1 MKKMLSDHFS
11 YDECKCKHCG
21 KEWTDPR
28 LLGLAEQVRWA
39 LGNRPMIPTSVCR
52 CRDHNAAVGGAADS
66 QHVYGRAMDFK
77 MSGVSTEAIYEALKA
92 LHRCGYLP
100 DLHGLGVYDSWVHI
114 DCRNA
119 EGLTIWDKRTK
130 KVK

>member
-28 LLGLAEQVRWA
+28 LLALAERVRWA

-52 CRDHNAAVGGAADS
+52 CRDHNAEVGGAVDS

-77 MSGVSTEAIYEALKA
+77 MNGVSPEAIYETLKA

-100 DLHGLGVYDSWVHI
+100 GGVISARRISARDGCSSA
-114 DCRNA
+114 NA
-119 EGLTIWDKRTK
+119 SVWTGSLMFSR
-130 KVK
+130 